1 MKNQDRNMRRSIRE
15 AFRLAEDVVQN
26 WETYPDQFVA
36 ISATSSLANQLF
48 SPEKQR
54 LLEAIKEHGSFE
66 SVHALAGEVRRDPTR
81 VGRDLQPLVEAGL
94 VRTVTN
100 GKRKRIEP
108 THRPVLIQ

>member
-1 MKNQDRNMRRSIRE
+1 MKSQDRNLRRSIRG

-26 WETYPDQFVA
+26 WGKYPDQFVA
-36 ISATSSLANQLF
+36 ISARSPLANQLF

-54 LLEAIKEHGSFE
+54 LLEAIKEHGPFE
-66 SVHALAGEVRRDPTR
+66 SIDALAGEVQRDPTS

-94 VRTVTN
+94 VRTVT
-100 GKRKRIEP
+100 KRKRKRVEP